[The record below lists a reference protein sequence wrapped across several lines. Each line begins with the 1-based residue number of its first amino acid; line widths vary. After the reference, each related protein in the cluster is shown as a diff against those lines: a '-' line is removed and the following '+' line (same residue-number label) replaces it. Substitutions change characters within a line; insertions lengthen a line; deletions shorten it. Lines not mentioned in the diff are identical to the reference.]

1 MGSGQEYTIQL
12 KQTNKKR
19 NNVCIFSDVL
29 LKVGLQEQVYIDVS
43 LISRWMCASMQLSQ
57 EE

>member
-1 MGSGQEYTIQL
+1 MGSGQEYTIQP

-43 LISRWMCASMQLSQ
+43 LISR
-57 EE
+57 